1 MLQEYINLL
10 QKFTVKYLTFLSFV
24 PIEIWYIIFIFV
36 AGAAVFG
43 GAMLFAGLGSYAERR
58 VVGFFQSRLG
68 PNRVGPQGILQF
80 MADGIKLVMKED
92 LIPAAA
98 DKILF
103 RAAPYLL
110 FIGTLGVFAA
120 LPFSKTIGITNMNL
134 GLLYILA
141 ISGFVVIGILM
152 AGWGSGNKWSLL
164 GGMRSV
170 AQIIS
175 YEIPIGI
182 CFLTV
187 IMIAGTMNMNQ
198 IIDLQ
203 AGGIFRW
210 FVFRYPPFTLI
221 AFLIYYIASL
231 AEVNRT
237 PFDIPEAESEIVA
250 GYHTEYSGMRF
261 AMFYMGEYANM
272 FVVAAIASI
281 IFLGGWQSPLPFGIL
296 NVFGD
301 YYQLLAIFE
310 GFCWFL
316 AKALFLVYIMM
327 WLRWTLP
334 RYRVDQLMEICWKVL
349 MPISIINML
358 LIGAWV
364 LLVK

>member
-1 MLQEYINLL
+1 MLQEYTNQAQRL
-10 QKFTVKYLTFLSFV
+10 VVHYLSFMSVV
-24 PIEIWYIIFIFV
+24 PIEIWYIVFILI
-36 AGAAVFG
+36 AGCIILG
-43 GAMLFAGLGSYAERR
+43 GALLFAGLGSYVERR

-68 PNRVGPQGILQF
+68 PNRVGPEGILQF
-80 MADGIKLVMKED
+80 VADGIKLVLKED

-98 DKILF
+98 DKLLF

-120 LPFSKTIGITNMNL
+120 LPFSKTIGVTNLNL
-134 GLLYILA
+134 GLLYIMA
-141 ISGFVVIGILM
+141 ISGLVVIGIIM

-164 GGMRSV
+164 GGMRSA
-170 AQIIS
+170 AQMIS

-182 CFLTV
+182 CFLTI
-187 IMIAGTMNMNQ
+187 IMMAGTMNMNE
-198 IIDLQ
+198 IIAQQD
-203 AGGIFRW
+203 GGFWRW
-210 FVFRYPPFTLI
+210 FVFRYPPFTMI

-261 AMFYMGEYANM
+261 AYFYMGEYANM
-272 FVVAAIASI
+272 FVVSAIASI
-281 IFLGGWQSPLPFGIL
+281 IFLGGWQSPFPFFIL
-296 NVFGD
+296 DIFGRHEV
-301 YYQLLAIFE
+301 LVMIE
-310 GFCWFL
+310 GFGWFL
-316 AKALFLVYIMM
+316 AKSLFLVYVMM

-349 MPISIINML
+349 MPVAFANML
-358 LIGAWV
+358 FIGVWV
-364 LLVK
+364 LI